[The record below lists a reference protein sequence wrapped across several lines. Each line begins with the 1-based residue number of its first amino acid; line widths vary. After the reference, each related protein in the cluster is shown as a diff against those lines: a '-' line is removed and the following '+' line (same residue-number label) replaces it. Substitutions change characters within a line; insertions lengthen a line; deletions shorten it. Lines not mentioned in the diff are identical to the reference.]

1 MHAGRGVQGAAIPG
15 CPETFQSDSS
25 SQARGSRRSQE
36 STRDQHQ
43 KVRQIREGDII
54 AVPAGVAH
62 WIYNDGDSQL
72 VLVSLLDTS
81 NQANQLDENARVSTK
96 N

>member
-1 MHAGRGVQGAAIPG
+1 MHAGRGFQGAVIPG

-25 SQARGSRRSQE
+25 SQGRGGRRSQQRG
-36 STRDQHQ
+36 SDQHQ
-43 KVRQIREGDII
+43 KVRQIREGDIL
-54 AVPAGVAH
+54 ALPAGVAH
-62 WIYNDGDSQL
+62 WIYNDGESQL

-81 NQANQLDENARVSTK
+81 SQANQLDENPRVSPK